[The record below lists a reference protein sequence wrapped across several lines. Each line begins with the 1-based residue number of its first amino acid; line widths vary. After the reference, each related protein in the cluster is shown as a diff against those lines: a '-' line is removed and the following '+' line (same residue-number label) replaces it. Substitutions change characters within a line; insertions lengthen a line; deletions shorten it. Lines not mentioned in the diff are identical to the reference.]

1 MIIDGR
7 IGFTGSNKARI
18 LRDIPKAIDN
28 LKGKIEL
35 NLGKDLKLKI
45 NLSDLP
51 KHDQSSVFVAIAED
65 KISTNVKRGENAGQT
80 LEHTS
85 VVRELKSIGSLTPQE
100 NAKEFETNIILK
112 EIWKLENLK
121 IVVFVQENRMRKIHA
136 VGQIRLPT

>member
-1 MIIDGR
+1 MTIDGR

-28 LKGKIEL
+28 PKGKIEL
-35 NLGKDLKLKI
+35 NLDKDSKLKI

-65 KISTNVKRGENAGQT
+65 KITTNVKRGENAGQT

-85 VVRELKSIGSLTPQE
+85 VVRELKSIETITPQE
-100 NAKEFETNIILK
+100 NTKAVETTIVLQEK
-112 EIWKLENLK
+112 WKRENLK